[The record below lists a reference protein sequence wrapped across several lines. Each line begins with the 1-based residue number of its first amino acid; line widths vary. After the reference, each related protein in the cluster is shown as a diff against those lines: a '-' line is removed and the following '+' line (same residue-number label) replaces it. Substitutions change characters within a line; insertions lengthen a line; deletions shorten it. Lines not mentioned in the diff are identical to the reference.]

1 MTEERA
7 VPYRAGFVAV
17 VGRPNVG
24 KSTLMN
30 ALLKQKIAAV
40 SPRPQT
46 TRRRQLGVLCL
57 PDAQI
62 VLVDTPGIHV
72 PQNQLGKVMNE
83 TALAALADADCI
95 AWLVDVSQAPTDEDR
110 LVAERIKTVPG
121 AVVVLVL
128 NKMDLLSAQQFAIR
142 QAEFGALLPG
152 ATSLGISALNPKTF
166 EPLLQALLARI
177 PEGMPF
183 YDEDQITDLYE
194 REIAADLIREACLL
208 NLDDEIPHAIAV
220 RIDEYKDRSETQSYI
235 AATLLLERESHKGIV
250 IGRAGEMLKKIGMTA
265 RKAIEE
271 MTGRKIFLELRVK
284 VHKNWRNDANLLRQ
298 LGYKS
303 TEKDD

>member
-1 MTEERA
+1 
-7 VPYRAGFVAV
+7 VAV

-24 KSTLMN
+24 KSTLIN

-57 PDAQI
+57 SGAQI

-72 PQNQLGKVMNE
+72 PQNQLGKAMNE
-83 TALAALADADCI
+83 AALAALADADCI
-95 AWLVDVSQAPTDEDR
+95 AWLVDASQVPTEEDR
-110 LVAERIKTVPG
+110 LVAERIKAVPG

-128 NKMDLLSAQQFAIR
+128 NKMDLLSDAQMAIR
-142 QAEFGALLPG
+142 KAEFGALLPE
-152 ATSLGISALNPKTF
+152 AMPVGISALRPKTF
-166 EPLLQALLARI
+166 EPLLEALLARI

-208 NLDDEIPHAIAV
+208 NLDEEIPHAIAV

-235 AATLLLERESHKGIV
+235 AATLLVERESHKAIV
-250 IGRAGEMLKKIGMTA
+250 IGRNGAMLKKIGTTA
-265 RKAIEE
+265 RQAIEE
-271 MTGRKIFLELRVK
+271 MSGRKVFLELRVK
-284 VHKNWRNDANLLRQ
+284 LYKNWRNDANLLRQ
-298 LGYKS
+298 LGYKA
-303 TEKDD
+303 TEESR